1 MNAKYVY
8 SSTRNEMIFKT
19 VMEDKDMGKKTNIAL
34 AIAAA
39 SAAAW
44 AGSKALS
51 KPQKR
56 EGKKALQFDHPI
68 VLAHRGGAH
77 LAPEHTML
85 AFDQAT
91 TYHVTGFEIDVR
103 LTKDEEI
110 LIFHDESIDRTT
122 DGTGLVANL
131 TLEEIQSF
139 NHGYNFRNL
148 DGYYPYRNE
157 KVAAVTLRELLE
169 KYPNMLVTIDIKD
182 SPDTYEGSLMPSKLW
197 RLIEELNATDRVIVT
212 SFYVEQIDRFNLYA
226 QNRVAL
232 GAGESEVRLAF
243 RAFTSQF
250 GHLYHP
256 KADVFQIPIKHG
268 MISLDSSKFIQFLDK
283 LNIPIHYW
291 VVNDVT
297 TMNRLIQAGAK
308 GIVTDRP
315 DLVQAITQPI

>member
-1 MNAKYVY
+1 
-8 SSTRNEMIFKT
+8 
-19 VMEDKDMGKKTNIAL
+19 MGKKTNIAI

-68 VLAHRGGAH
+68 VLAHRGGSH

-85 AFDQAT
+85 AFDKAT
-91 TYHVTGFEIDVR
+91 ELNVDGFEIDIR

-122 DGTGLVANL
+122 NGTGLVANL
-131 TLEEIQSF
+131 TLEEIQVF
-139 NHGYNFRNL
+139 NHGYNFQDL
-148 DGYYPYRNE
+148 DGYYPYRNDNLD
-157 KVAAVTLRELLE
+157 AVTLRELLE
-169 KYPNMLVTIDIKD
+169 KYPTTLVNIDIKD
-182 SPDTYEGSLMPSKLW
+182 APDTYEGSLMPSKLW
-197 RLIEELNATDRVIVT
+197 RLIEELDAIDRVVVT
-212 SFYVEQIDRFNLYA
+212 SFYVEQVDRFNLYA

-232 GAGESEVRLAF
+232 GAGETEIRLAF
-243 RAFTSQF
+243 TSFTSQF

-256 KADVFQIPIKHG
+256 KVDVFQIPVKSG
-268 MISLDSSKFIQFLDK
+268 VISLDSPKFIQFLDK
-283 LNIPIHYW
+283 LNIPVHYW
-291 VVNDVT
+291 TINDLVS
-297 TMNRLIQAGAK
+297 MNRLIRAGAK

-315 DLVQAITQPI
+315 DLAQVIFQQYKNN